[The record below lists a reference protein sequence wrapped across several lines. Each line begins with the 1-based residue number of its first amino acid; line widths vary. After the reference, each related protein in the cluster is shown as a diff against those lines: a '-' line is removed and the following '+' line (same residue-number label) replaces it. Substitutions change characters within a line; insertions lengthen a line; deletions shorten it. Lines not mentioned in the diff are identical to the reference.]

1 LLIDK
6 KNYQEQDLLK
16 TLILYADQEFD
27 EEQNVA
33 QYIFKELEEDEIW
46 PVSAEYADIFKEAQ
60 EYIEEHKVLNE
71 LYFIR
76 NPKTSKL
83 AADILSQRHSLS
95 PGWEENFEKIVKTDV
110 DNYKHQVVQN
120 LNYLKLNH
128 IEMLMKENQE
138 SLKTAD
144 TEEDIVIYQN
154 LHANLQEIRKKVTD
168 QIGAVIL

>member
-1 LLIDK
+1 
-6 KNYQEQDLLK
+6 
-16 TLILYADQEFD
+16 
-27 EEQNVA
+27 
-33 QYIFKELEEDEIW
+33 
-46 PVSAEYADIFKEAQ
+46 
-60 EYIEEHKVLNE
+60 

-76 NPKTSKL
+76 NSKTSKL
-83 AADILSQRHSLS
+83 AADILSKRHSLS

-144 TEEDIVIYQN
+144 TEEDIIIYQN